1 LRFVE
6 RASGM
11 CDVKLYLVDAENIY
25 VCIYLAQERER
36 KRERERER
44 ERERGR
50 MRGTSKLA
58 GEKFRRRNSDMARAS
73 DGA

>member
-1 LRFVE
+1 
-6 RASGM
+6 
-11 CDVKLYLVDAENIY
+11 
-25 VCIYLAQERER
+25 
-36 KRERERER
+36 
-44 ERERGR
+44 